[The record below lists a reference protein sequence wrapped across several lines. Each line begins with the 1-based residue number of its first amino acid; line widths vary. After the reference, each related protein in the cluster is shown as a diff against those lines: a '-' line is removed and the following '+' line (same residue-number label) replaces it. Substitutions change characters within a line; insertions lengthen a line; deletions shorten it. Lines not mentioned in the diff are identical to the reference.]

1 MWWAHGARSR
11 RMWFGLGVPRGMG
24 VCAGDGRDSRRSRKE
39 KPARRA
45 AAGLAALPEG
55 VRLLLRGEQ
64 ECVVAGAGK
73 DMWKRRN

>member
-1 MWWAHGARSR
+1 M
-11 RMWFGLGVPRGMG
+11 
-24 VCAGDGRDSRRSRKE
+24 CAGDGRDSRRSRKE

-64 ECVVAGAGK
+64 ECVVAGAGE